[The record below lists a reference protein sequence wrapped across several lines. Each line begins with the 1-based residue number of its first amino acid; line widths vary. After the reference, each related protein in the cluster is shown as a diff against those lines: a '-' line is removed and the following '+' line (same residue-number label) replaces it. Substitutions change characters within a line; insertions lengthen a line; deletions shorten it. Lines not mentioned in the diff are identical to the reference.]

1 MQSFTPTT
9 SAPRDGRLLRRGR
22 RAAAVA
28 LFGATLAGTAG
39 ASASAA
45 QTAPA
50 LTLAPPVAAVAEADP
65 PLTCPSGACRRV
77 STELGSPRGA
87 ALNST
92 GEWLYAIDEGQ
103 KDSLHRV
110 NARTGVRE
118 KDPIATGVGD
128 AVKLADDRTAYSV
141 DYGPDKLWRI
151 DLETG
156 RKTEVAT
163 LLNPADLALDGKGK
177 AYVVTQQGSRTLF
190 EVDLATGKAS
200 EIFVGD
206 NNLTSV
212 ALDGRGNAYVIE
224 ASSDILYRVSLETG
238 RKTKIADG
246 VKSNWVLRKDAGG
259 RLYYVT
265 DANGGSLYRVD
276 PSKPAPVAPELLVT
290 GLGRPISL
298 DFEASG
304 AALIADRSTGTL
316 WRVTHVLP
324 STHTATVTSAGA
336 GTKVTAGGF
345 ATPAVK
351 VHNTGKTTIGT
362 ERVVVTAGPG
372 TKISSTRIGW
382 WANGASHTADCTR
395 SADKTTLTCDKVE
408 LNLASGDQ
416 ATVWASVKVDAGL
429 AVGTNLKATF
439 AFGGPVFATGDS
451 TYKVTTA

>member
-9 SAPRDGRLLRRGR
+9 SALRHGRLPRRGR
-22 RAAAVA
+22 RAAAVV
-28 LFGATLAGTAG
+28 LFGATLAGAAG

-45 QTAPA
+45 LAAPA
-50 LTLAPPVAAVAEADP
+50 LTAAPVAAVAEADP

-92 GEWLYAIDEGQ
+92 GEWLYVIDEAQ
-103 KDSLHRV
+103 KASLHRV
-110 NARTGVRE
+110 NARTGARE
-118 KDPIATGVGD
+118 KDPIATEAGH
-128 AVKLADDRTAYSV
+128 AVRLADDRTAYSV

-163 LLNPADLALDGKGK
+163 LLNPVDLALDGKGK
-177 AYVVTQQGSRTLF
+177 AYVVTQQGSMTLF

-200 EIFVGD
+200 EIFVG
-206 NNLTSV
+206 NHSLAAV
-212 ALDGRGNAYVIE
+212 ALDGRGNAYVNE
-224 ASSDILYRVSLETG
+224 TSTDILYRVSLETG

-276 PSKPAPVAPELLVT
+276 PAKPAPVAPELLVT
-290 GLGRPISL
+290 GLGKPISL
-298 DFEASG
+298 DFEPSG

-324 STHTATVTSAGA
+324 STHAATVTSAGA

-351 VHNTGKTTIGT
+351 VLNTGETTIGT

-395 SADKTTLTCDKVE
+395 SADKTTLTCDKVD

-429 AVGTNLKATF
+429 AVGTELKTTF

-451 TYKVTTA
+451 TYKVTAP